1 MTLPPKPGA
10 FAVTPQGV
18 ASPMHAPHAKGYLG
32 EQTAGFVLGQKGYVV
47 LDGPSGS
54 AGHGITT
61 PGLDGAAFNP
71 KTDDLLI
78 YDNKSFKR
86 GGNVG
91 SASAITRNLPQNLD
105 SLIQRLSAGRASLPR
120 DAALILD
127 RALLRLRAA
136 RQSLSGAGSWPKN
149 CRLAVTAEA
158 GHSTGVG
165 GNLGARGVVFV
176 DIARDL

>member
-18 ASPMHAPHAKGYLG
+18 AGPIHAPHAQGYLG
-32 EQTAGFVLGQKGYVV
+32 EQAAGFMLGRKGYVI

-86 GGNVG
+86 GGNVD
-91 SASAITRNLPQNLD
+91 SASAITSNLPQNLD
-105 SLIQRLSAGRASLPR
+105 MLIQRLVAVRPNLPP
-120 DAALILD
+120 DAQPILN
-127 RALLRLRAA
+127 RALRLLRAA
-136 RQSLSGAGSWPKN
+136 RQSLSGVGTWPKN

-165 GNLGARGVVFV
+165 KNLGARGVVFI
-176 DIARDL
+176 DIARL

>member
-1 MTLPPKPGA
+1 MAQPPKPSA
-10 FAVTPQGV
+10 FATTPAGVTG
-18 ASPMHAPHAKGYLG
+18 PMHAPHAQGYLG
-32 EQTAGFVLGQKGYVV
+32 EQTAGFLLGQKGYVI

-54 AGHGITT
+54 GGHGITT

-91 SASAITRNLPQNLD
+91 SASAITSNLPQNLD
-105 SLIQRLSAGRASLPR
+105 TLMQRLTAM
-120 DAALILD
+120 
-127 RALLRLRAA
+127 RALLPPDGQLLLARALPRLQMA
-136 RQSLSGAGSWPKN
+136 RRSLNGVGAWPKN

-158 GHSTGVG
+158 GKSVGVG
-165 GNLGARGVVFV
+165 SSLASKGVIFV
-176 DIARDL
+176 DIAKL